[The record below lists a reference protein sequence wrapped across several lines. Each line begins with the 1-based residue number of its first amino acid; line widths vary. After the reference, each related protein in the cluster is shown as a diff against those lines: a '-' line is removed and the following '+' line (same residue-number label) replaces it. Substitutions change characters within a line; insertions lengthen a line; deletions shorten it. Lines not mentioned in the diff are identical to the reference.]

1 MSCDVSD
8 VSDELIV
15 SDVIMSV
22 VSDVSDELIVSDV
35 SDELIVRCES

>member
-1 MSCDVSD
+1 MSD